1 MKSIPS
7 TKVQQLEKYVTTFH
21 NDRDKGDDI
30 LFTDE
35 ENTEEYSV
43 KKQSVPLSS
52 LKEYEDED
60 KDEDEDNGKEIQID
74 DI

>member
-7 TKVQQLEKYVTTFH
+7 TKVQQLEKYVTSFH
-21 NDRDKGDDI
+21 NDRDKGGDV

-35 ENTEEYSV
+35 ETAEEYTV

-52 LKEYEDED
+52 LKENSHEDD
-60 KDEDEDNGKEIQID
+60 DENEDNEKEIQID